1 MQLIVWGTIMSDFLP
16 IGVAAVFV
24 LALVLLIARKFKLSS
39 RYERAPRQLNSWSAL
54 DKGIDPTEDQKQ

>member
-1 MQLIVWGTIMSDFLP
+1 MSELLP

-24 LALVLLIARKFKLSS
+24 LALVLLLARKFKLSS

-54 DKGIDPTEDQKQ
+54 DKGIDPTEDQKL